1 MSLYMWVRLGERA
14 SRDRP
19 PRAVRFARWGYVER
33 VGERQSEKGARFR
46 ALHEGQSFLIP
57 NPWDAGSAKVFAA
70 LGFEA
75 LASSSSALAFS
86 LGRPDGEAT
95 LEEVAEHVRRL
106 DAATDL
112 PLSVDLENGYGPA
125 PEDAARAIE
134 RAADAGAVGG
144 SIEDFDPVAGRIY
157 EIGPASERVAAAAE
171 AATGLGFPFTFTAR
185 AENQIRGNPDLDDTI
200 ARLLAYEE
208 AGADVLYAPGLRDGD
223 EIRAVCEAV
232 GRPVN
237 VLARPDLSMAE
248 AVAAGAQRV
257 SVGGALAWVAI
268 EAMAASA
275 EAMRDRGDFS
285 SLTGSARIREWLA
298 V

>member
-1 MSLYMWVRLGERA
+1 
-14 SRDRP
+14 
-19 PRAVRFARWGYVER
+19 

-46 ALHEGQSFLIP
+46 ALHEGQPFLIP
-57 NPWDAGSAKVFAA
+57 NPWDAGSAKVFEG
-70 LGFEA
+70 LGFAA

-95 LEEVAEHVRRL
+95 LEEVAEHVRSV
-106 DAATDL
+106 DAATAL

-125 PEDAARAIE
+125 PEDAARAIR
-134 RAADAGAVGG
+134 RAASAGAVGG

-157 EIGPASERVAAAAE
+157 EIGQAGERVAAAAE
-171 AATGLGFPFTFTAR
+171 AAAGLGFPFTFTAR

-200 ARLLAYEE
+200 ARLRAYEE
-208 AGADVLYAPGLRDGD
+208 AGADVLYAPGLRDGE

-232 GRPVN
+232 GKPVN
-237 VLARPDLSMAE
+237 VLAHPGLTMAE

-268 EAMAASA
+268 EAMATSA
-275 EAMRDRGDFS
+275 EAIRDCGDFS

-298 V
+298 G